1 MSETTSYERNRD
13 AIQDKAKE
21 HYENNKEVLREN
33 VRNEYRELSD
43 EEKSKREGYGR
54 NIDRNMSE
62 EKKQRLKE

>member
-21 HYENNKEVLREN
+21 HYENNREVLREN

-54 NIDRNMSE
+54 NIYRNMSE